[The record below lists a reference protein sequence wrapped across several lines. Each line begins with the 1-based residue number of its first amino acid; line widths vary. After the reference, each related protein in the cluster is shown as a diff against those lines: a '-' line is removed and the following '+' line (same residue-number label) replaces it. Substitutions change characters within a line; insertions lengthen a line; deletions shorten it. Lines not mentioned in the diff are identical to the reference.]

1 MAERNQKIR
10 LGGFLAL
17 AGAALTALV
26 VLFGGT
32 PRVFSNRTE
41 YAVLYPEAPG
51 VSPGTPVRKSG
62 VRIGQVKSID
72 IDEETGKVRVTVEVE
87 NKYLPRQNEE
97 PAISRGLLSGDT
109 TIDFI
114 PRLDSKGQPIE
125 RLDYYPAK
133 TEIAGVPPINPR
145 ALLSQAQDTIPTATE
160 TLGRLNTT
168 LAGFER
174 VGPKTEKALDEFT
187 EFAKLARQIVPEL
200 RETNKK
206 VQEFIGQNELP
217 NPNDPLAKPEQPAT
231 LKSLLKEVQDFVKTY
246 KPLGEDLRALLKN
259 NEQEFGRALK
269 SLRELS
275 EKAGGFLNDENGRAF
290 SELLRT
296 VQLAAG
302 DLLTEENRKNIT
314 AILRNVRDGSEDLTK
329 TIRLAAILVDR
340 ADTTLKELTATAKEF
355 NARSQQA
362 KGVLDNI
369 DKTIKPFAE
378 SAEPVM
384 KNVASAAESLS
395 SALGE
400 AKKTLAMVNKSDG
413 SFSKVL
419 NDPQLYNQ
427 LVDAASNLNRTLI
440 RAEKIAK
447 DLEVFA
453 DKVARKPEV
462 IGIGGA
468 LRPSTGLKEAP
479 TAPLGPIP
487 YPSPRA
493 GSVNGVR
500 PIAPVPCPEGEL
512 LPIPPVSSFKA
523 APGATLM
530 PLKVMPEPVTP
541 ELPGDLPPG

>member
-10 LGGFLAL
+10 LGGFIAL
-17 AGAALTALV
+17 ATAALTGLV

-32 PRVFSNRTE
+32 PRVFSSRTE
-41 YAVLYPEAPG
+41 YVVLYPEAPG
-51 VSPGTPVRKSG
+51 VSTGTPVRKSG
-62 VRIGQVKSID
+62 VRIGQVKGID
-72 IDEETGKVRVTVEVE
+72 IDESTGQVRVSVEVE

-114 PRLDSKGQPIE
+114 PRIDSKGQPVE
-125 RLDYYPAK
+125 RLEFYPAN
-133 TEIAGVPPINPR
+133 TEIIGVRPFNPR
-145 ALLSQAQDTIPTATE
+145 TLLNQAQEQIPTAAE
-160 TLGRLNTT
+160 TLGRMNTT

-174 VGPKTEKALDEFT
+174 VGPKAEKALDEFA
-187 EFAKLARQIVPEL
+187 EFVKVARLMVPEL

-217 NPNDPLAKPEQPAT
+217 NPNDPLAKPEQTAT
-231 LKSLLKEVQDFVKTY
+231 LKTLLKEVQDFVKAY
-246 KPLGEDLRALLKN
+246 KPLSEDLRALVKN

-269 SLRELS
+269 SVRELS
-275 EKAGGFLNDENGRAF
+275 ERAGGFLNDENARAF
-290 SELLRT
+290 AELLRT
-296 VQLAAG
+296 LQLAAG
-302 DLLTEENRKNIT
+302 DLLTEENRKNIA
-314 AILRNVRDGSEDLTK
+314 AILRNVRDGSDDLTK

-362 KGVLDNI
+362 KGVLENI
-369 DKTIKPFAE
+369 DKSIKPIADN
-378 SAEPVM
+378 AEPVM

-395 SALGE
+395 AALAE

-462 IGIGGA
+462 MGIGGA

-487 YPSPRA
+487 YPKPN
-493 GSVNGVR
+493 GTSVIGVQ
-500 PIAPVPCPEGEL
+500 PIAPVPGVEL
-512 LPIPPVSSFKA
+512 EVLPIPPVSSFKA
-523 APGATLM
+523 PPVPGATLL
-530 PLKVMPEPVTP
+530 PVKVLPEPAVP
-541 ELPGDLPPG
+541 NDLPRE

>member
-10 LGGFLAL
+10 LGGFVAL
-17 AGAALTALV
+17 AGTALTVLV

-32 PRVFSNRTE
+32 PRVFSSRTE
-41 YAVLYPEAPG
+41 YVVMYTEAPG
-51 VSPGTPVRKSG
+51 VVPGTPVRKSG
-62 VRIGQVKSID
+62 VRIGQVKGID
-72 IDEETGKVRVTVEVE
+72 IDEATGQVRVNVEVE

-114 PRLDSKGQPIE
+114 PRTDSKGQPVE
-125 RLDYYPAK
+125 RLDYYPAN

-145 ALLSQAQDTIPTATE
+145 ALLNQAQGTIPTAAE
-160 TLGRLNTT
+160 TLNRLNTT
-168 LAGFER
+168 LGGFER
-174 VGPKTEKALDEFT
+174 VGPKAVTALDEIS
-187 EFAKLARQIVPEL
+187 EFMKVARQLVPEL

-206 VQEFIGQNELP
+206 VQEFIGQNEVP
-217 NPNDPLAKPEQPAT
+217 NPNDPLAKPVETAT
-231 LKSLLKEVQDFVKTY
+231 LKTLLKEVQDFVKAY
-246 KPLGEDLRALLKN
+246 KPLSEDLRALLKN

-269 SLRELS
+269 SVRELS
-275 EKAGGFLNDENGRAF
+275 DKAGGFLNDENGRAF

-296 VQLAAG
+296 LQTAAG
-302 DLLTEENRKNIT
+302 DLLTEENRKNIA
-314 AILRNVRDGSEDLTK
+314 AILRNVRDGSDDLTK

-362 KGVLDNI
+362 KGVLENI
-369 DKTIKPFAE
+369 DKSIKPIAE
-378 SAEPVM
+378 NAEPVM

-395 SALGE
+395 SALAE

-413 SFSKVL
+413 SLSKVL

-427 LVDAASNLNRTLI
+427 LVDAAANLNRTLI

-453 DKVARKPEV
+453 DKVARKPEM

-487 YPSPRA
+487 YPRA
-493 GSVNGVR
+493 TGGSGNGIA
-500 PIAPVPCPEGEL
+500 PIAPVPSVETEL

-523 APGATLM
+523 PPTPGATLL
-530 PLKVMPEPVTP
+530 PVKVLPEPM
-541 ELPGDLPPG
+541 DLPQE